1 MGVAAQQLFTKG
13 RDTAEGIYVPVH
25 IRRLLDEFSRRYDEL
40 RQIRRREMT
49 WFILV
54 LSFGFLGLTSL
65 MLFSSTPIL
74 LTFCLLLAF
83 FVTLAHYLRVK
94 EASYHAYVNVHI
106 LHHHLLGKLEVGLC
120 EHETVCQCA
129 ENVRK
134 YMWKKYKISLYEN
147 LL

>member
-1 MGVAAQQLFTKG
+1 MGVVAQQLSTKG
-13 RDTAEGIYVPVH
+13 RDTAEGINVPVH
-25 IRRLLDEFSRRYDEL
+25 IRGLLDEFSRRYDEL
-40 RQIRRREMT
+40 RQIRRREMS

-54 LSFGFLGLTSL
+54 LSLGFLDLTSL
-65 MLFSSTPIL
+65 MLFSSTPL
-74 LTFCLLLAF
+74 LLMFCLLLAF
-83 FVTLAHYLRVK
+83 FITLRQYLRVK
-94 EASYHAYVNVHI
+94 EASNHAYVNVHI

-134 YMWKKYKISLYEN
+134 YMWKKYKIALNQN

>member
-1 MGVAAQQLFTKG
+1 MGVAAQQLSTKG

-54 LSFGFLGLTSL
+54 LFLGFLDLTSL
-65 MLFSSTPIL
+65 MLSSTPIL
-74 LTFCLLLAF
+74 LTFCSLLAF
-83 FVTLAHYLRVK
+83 FATLAQYLRVK
-94 EASYHAYVNVHI
+94 EASNHAYVNVHI

-120 EHETVCQCA
+120 EHDTVCQCT
-129 ENVRK
+129 ENVKK
-134 YMWKKYKISLYEN
+134 YMWIKYKISLYEN